1 MVKEEKQFNK
11 LVQNR
16 SFWYF
21 LFLILYLIP
30 LAIALRSKF
39 EGTWH
44 FLGRISALIGITS
57 LFIAILLSLLVKES
71 KRIFG
76 VYYLKIHHTFSFLG
90 LLLISLH
97 PVFLA
102 IDFGTGSIFIP
113 TFSSWY
119 DFLKN
124 AGRPALYLIYIAV
137 MAALLRKS
145 MAKHWKYVHSLLYPA
160 FILGAVHSI
169 LNGRDLKIPILSL
182 LFMTEIIIV
191 IIIFCYKRYRNKK
204 SV

>member
-1 MVKEEKQFNK
+1 MVEQEKQFNK
-11 LVQNR
+11 LIQSR
-16 SFWYF
+16 SFWYILF
-21 LFLILYLIP
+21 LFLYLIP
-30 LAIALRSKF
+30 LVIALRSRF

-44 FLGRISALIGITS
+44 FLGRISALTGLTS

-90 LLLISLH
+90 LILISLH

-102 IDFGTGSIFIP
+102 IDFKNADIFIP

-119 DFLKN
+119 DFFKN

-137 MAALLRKS
+137 LAALLRKS
-145 MAKHWKYVHSLLYPA
+145 MVKHWKYVHGLLYPA
-160 FILGAVHSI
+160 FLLGAIHSI
-169 LNGRDLKIPILSL
+169 LNGRDLKIPILSI
-182 LFMTEIIIV
+182 LFMVEIIIV
-191 IIIFCYKRYRNKK
+191 ITIFCYRRYQNRKK
-204 SV
+204 I